1 MINTSQYETLLSPKR
16 LDSILHGLGGFCWAG
31 IIRNMGS
38 GTICTLEL
46 EKVHCHP
53 GSIQPEKV
61 NRNSTGPKK
70 DVALACVHTFGY
82 IWAVVVHD
90 NNCRTSWS
98 VLTTDLSEVAGVYL

>member
-1 MINTSQYETLLSPKR
+1 
-16 LDSILHGLGGFCWAG
+16 
-31 IIRNMGS
+31 MGS

-90 NNCRTSWS
+90 NNAEQ
-98 VLTTDLSEVAGVYL
+98 VGVCLQPIFRRLRVSICEKIGTLKRA